1 MSGPM
6 AKIAVEECKKLG
18 IYPTDDPE
26 ESLAVQGTRPAQ
38 TVMTKLKHMTQAQI
52 DEICTRLGYG
62 KEERGKFLQALR
74 HLRAAV
80 DGKRNATENGKPT
93 PDVAAACT
101 RKALEAFRG
110 APLSDE
116 ELAQLQ
122 AQAKAAAA
130 SKPAAAAA
138 EGDVSEEEAEEFAGD
153 DEDEEWIQRGDKL
166 HADQLRAEY
175 MELQG
180 AGKRLKIADGNLAD
194 DGDGDDDEEEE
205 RFDYFAAGSVVKCPC
220 TAELVVVSRSE
231 VLDCPACHSTLL
243 PSGEAAVC
251 APLPQCFA
259 AQPIEC
265 FECQAQLEAPLRT
278 TVHAI
283 CPGCDSRLAPK
294 AGSTASPASMQL
306 TQPALEMIKPE
317 VFEYGAEPQDA
328 AQPMEDAPMSGQ
340 HEPDEAAAAVGAFA
354 KDEDGMLL
362 SNLFLYPQLC
372 RDQRASGDLMV
383 MLVSHEVDARH
394 GKAQFYDANQLH
406 AAVEER
412 EEQWRGI
419 EFLLQT
425 GQFEERFAAERRR
438 CDERRDER
446 DQHLAV
452 PFPAV
457 LGLDTHSHS
466 EYRADY
472 TTQVFQA
479 EKLRFLDG
487 RPAEDADEPP
497 CTVLAPGAAAA
508 NSLGAAAA
516 AVPQPP
522 DDQSS
527 ALDSAHM
534 AKAFDERDIPAEYLK
549 TVGGQLDF
557 LANTDSVQSHYE
569 GFEEITREQQLQALA
584 QAGERM
590 NHHGAQI
597 NLEPIL
603 SDLAQGKT
611 VDLFNIPG
619 RPVSWHG
626 FTALCREINVEV
638 YEQDRKKVIPTDTKT
653 LQRVRVLQPGRVVES
668 RDVFSTMN
676 VRVEQREH
684 EGQPTQD
691 PSGQQDLYM
700 YSFSPDK
707 DKANNERGYDSRF
720 VEGRQKICLVRA
732 RYFRLAVL
740 PTSATNPKA
749 SHCSGPTASARPTS
763 RRCTQHRRSLP
774 R

>member
-1 MSGPM
+1 PTPETA
-6 AKIAVEECKKLG
+6 AK
-18 IYPTDDPE
+18 
-26 ESLAVQGTRPAQ
+26 
-38 TVMTKLKHMTQAQI
+38 
-52 DEICTRLGYG
+52 CTR
-62 KEERGKFLQALR
+62 
-74 HLRAAV
+74 
-80 DGKRNATENGKPT
+80 T
-93 PDVAAACT
+93 
-101 RKALEAFRG
+101 ALEAFKG
-110 APLSDE
+110 APLSGE

-122 AQAKAAAA
+122 AQARAQAVAATKKA

-138 EGDVSEEEAEEFAGD
+138 EDDFSEEEEEEEFAGD
-153 DEDEEWIQRGDKL
+153 DEDEEEGDALFIQRGDKL
-166 HADQLRAEY
+166 HAAQLRTEY
-175 MELQG
+175 EELQG
-180 AGKRLKIADGNLAD
+180 ASKRLKIADGDRAGD
-194 DGDGDDDEEEE
+194 SDGDGDDEEEEEEEEE

-294 AGSTASPASMQL
+294 AGSAVGPASMQL
-306 TQPALEMIKPE
+306 TQPAAEMIKPE
-317 VFEYGAEPQDA
+317 VFEYGAEPEDA
-328 AQPMEDAPMSGQ
+328 AQPMEDAPMGGQ
-340 HEPDEAAAAVGAFA
+340 HEPEAAAAAGATPT
-354 KDEDGMLL
+354 DEDGMLL

-372 RDQRASGDLMV
+372 RDKRASGDLMV

-394 GKAQFYDANQLH
+394 GKAQFYDDSKLH

-508 NSLGAAAA
+508 NGLGAAAA
-516 AVPQPP
+516 AAPQPP

-527 ALDSAHM
+527 ALDSAHL

-611 VDLFNIPG
+611 VHLFNIPG

-638 YEQDRKKVIPTDTKT
+638 YEQDRKKVIPTDNKT
-653 LQRVRVLQPGRVVES
+653 LQRVRVQQPGRVVES

-691 PSGQQDLYM
+691 PSGQQDLYL

-720 VEGRQKICLVRA
+720 IEGRQKICLVRA
-732 RYFRLAVL
+732 RCLRFAVL
-740 PTSATNPKA
+740 PASASPLTQKRRY
-749 SHCSGPTASARPTS
+749 CSGPTASARPTS